1 MLVVMGLGLV
11 IVLTA
16 TLRWL
21 WGQRWRSANVGRRVC
36 ILITGALSAV
46 LLVLLAGGLQILWH
60 ERPNQ
65 PATAADLQILEK
77 ADALLAAESFWN
89 RKDDKI
95 CDDDDRSHKWS
106 LYCAIEA
113 ACRDAA
119 VSCEHTQ
126 VASQEVRFA
135 IEEAVPGAGQFEE
148 GRLSGF
154 NNRPETRFE
163 DVKRVLRLAREH
175 VRARLENSDRAVIPR
190 PQPGAPD
197 PRS

>member
-1 MLVVMGLGLV
+1 MLVVMGLGLA
-11 IVLTA
+11 ILLTVA
-16 TLRWL
+16 LRWL
-21 WGQRWRSANVGRRVC
+21 WGQRWRSANVGRRVS
-36 ILITGALSAV
+36 ILIAGALSAV

-65 PATAADLQILEK
+65 PATAADLQILER
-77 ADALLAAESFWN
+77 ADALLAAESSWN

-95 CDDDDRSHKWS
+95 CADDDRAQKWS

-119 VSCEHTQ
+119 LSCDHTQ

-135 IEEAVPGAGQFEE
+135 IEEAVPGAAQFEE

-163 DVKRVLRLAREH
+163 DVKRVLRLARER
-175 VRARLENSDRAVIPR
+175 VIARLKNSDRAVIPR
-190 PQPGAPD
+190 PQP
-197 PRS
+197 S

>member
-1 MLVVMGLGLV
+1 MLAVMGLGLA
-11 IVLTA
+11 IVLTV

-21 WGQRWRSANVGRRVC
+21 WGQSWRSANVGRRVC
-36 ILITGALSAV
+36 ILMAGALSPL
-46 LLVLLAGGLQILWH
+46 LLVLLAGGLQVLWH

-65 PATAADLQILEK
+65 PATAADLQILER
-77 ADALLAAESFWN
+77 ADALLAAESSWN

-135 IEEAVPGAGQFEE
+135 IEEIAPGAAQFEG
-148 GRLSGF
+148 GRLTGF
-154 NNRPETRFE
+154 NNHPSTRFE
-163 DVKRVLRLAREH
+163 DVKNVLRMARER
-175 VRARLENSDRAVIPR
+175 VRARV
-190 PQPGAPD
+190 Q
-197 PRS
+197 